1 MKMVKSIA
9 IILLPAFMLAG
20 LGFILEWHFIY
31 IIIGYCAGIGIG
43 FLALFTLMQVKDK
56 PKR

>member
-1 MKMVKSIA
+1 MKMFKSIA
-9 IILLPAFMLAG
+9 IILLPAFILTG
-20 LGFILEWHFIY
+20 LGFLFNWHFIY

>member
-1 MKMVKSIA
+1 MKMFKSIA
-9 IILLPAFMLAG
+9 IILLPAFILTV
-20 LGFILEWHFIY
+20 LGFLFNWHFIY

-43 FLALFTLMQVKDK
+43 FLSLFTLMQVK